1 MFFILNG
8 IIEKKREDMSNPI
21 NPEKNMQLNS
31 EQLSDQID
39 TTKENRSDRV
49 CVIITQ
55 KKNSS
60 WIDDL
65 DARERLNKCQR
76 VFH

>member
-1 MFFILNG
+1 
-8 IIEKKREDMSNPI
+8 MSENTI
-21 NPEKNMQLNS
+21 N
-31 EQLSDQID
+31 QID
-39 TTKENRSDRV
+39 DVPVKQEKVVEQKSSCNRIKSDRV

-60 WIDDL
+60 WVDDL
-65 DARERLNKCQR
+65 DARERLNKYQV

>member
-1 MFFILNG
+1 MSEN
-8 IIEKKREDMSNPI
+8 IINLMNDVPVNQDITVE
-21 NPEKNMQLNS
+21 QNS
-31 EQLSDQID
+31 SC
-39 TTKENRSDRV
+39 NRIKSDRV

-60 WIDDL
+60 WVDDL
-65 DARERLNKCQR
+65 DTRERLNKCQV

>member
-1 MFFILNG
+1 
-8 IIEKKREDMSNPI
+8 MSENTI
-21 NPEKNMQLNS
+21 NRMNDVPVNQDKTVEQNS
-31 EQLSDQID
+31 SC
-39 TTKENRSDRV
+39 NRIKSDRV

-60 WIDDL
+60 WVDDL
-65 DARERLNKCQR
+65 DARERLNKCQV

>member
-1 MFFILNG
+1 MSEN
-8 IIEKKREDMSNPI
+8 IINRMDDAPAQQEQAVEQNSSCNRIKSN
-21 NPEKNMQLNS
+21 K
-31 EQLSDQID
+31 
-39 TTKENRSDRV
+39 V

-60 WIDDL
+60 WVDDL
-65 DARERLNKCQR
+65 DARERLNKCQV

>member
-1 MFFILNG
+1 MSEN
-8 IIEKKREDMSNPI
+8 IINRMNEIPVKQEKTIEQNSNC
-21 NPEKNMQLNS
+21 
-31 EQLSDQID
+31 
-39 TTKENRSDRV
+39 NRIKTDRV

-60 WIDDL
+60 WVDDL
-65 DARERLNKCQR
+65 DARERLNKCQV

>member
-1 MFFILNG
+1 MSENITNQMNDVPVNQD
-8 IIEKKREDMSNPI
+8 IIVEQKSNCNI
-21 NPEKNMQLNS
+21 IK
-31 EQLSDQID
+31 
-39 TTKENRSDRV
+39 SDRV

-60 WIDDL
+60 WVDDL
-65 DARERLNKCQR
+65 DVRERLNKLQV

>member
-1 MFFILNG
+1 MSNTRNQ
-8 IIEKKREDMSNPI
+8 EKKL
-21 NPEKNMQLNS
+21 QLNQ
-31 EQLSDQID
+31 EQLSDQSKAKNII
-39 TTKENRSDRV
+39 SPDRV

-60 WIDDL
+60 WVDDL

>member
-1 MFFILNG
+1 MSNTRNR
-8 IIEKKREDMSNPI
+8 EKKR
-21 NPEKNMQLNS
+21 QLNQ
-31 EQLSDQID
+31 EQLSDHNKTNNIV
-39 TTKENRSDRV
+39 TPDRV

-60 WIDDL
+60 WVDDL

>member
-1 MFFILNG
+1 
-8 IIEKKREDMSNPI
+8 MSENTI
-21 NPEKNMQLNS
+21 N
-31 EQLSDQID
+31 QID
-39 TTKENRSDRV
+39 DVPVKQEKVVEQNSTCNRIKFNKV

-60 WIDDL
+60 WVDDL
-65 DARERLNKCQR
+65 DARERLNKCQV